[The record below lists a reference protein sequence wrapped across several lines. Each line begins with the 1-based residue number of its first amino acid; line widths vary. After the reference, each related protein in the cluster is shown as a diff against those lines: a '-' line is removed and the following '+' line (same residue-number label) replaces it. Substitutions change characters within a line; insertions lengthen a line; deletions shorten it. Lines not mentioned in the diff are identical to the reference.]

1 MKYTPAPVNNKW
13 RALYVSTRKK
23 LPMGRQ
29 SSSKKK
35 RRLNCS
41 VKISSEMY
49 ERLVSLQGFLQ
60 LKERRKRSMDE
71 LIEFILSFVPDLEI
85 DVDENYYIVQS
96 KSKKAS
102 T

>member
-1 MKYTPAPVNNKW
+1 MKYTPALVNNKW
-13 RALYVSTRKK
+13 RGLYVSTRKK
-23 LPMGRQ
+23 TSLGRQ

-49 ERLVSLQGFLQ
+49 ERLVGLQGFLQ

-71 LIEFILSFVPDLEI
+71 LIEFILSFVPSLEI
-85 DVDENYYIVQS
+85 DSDENYYVLQN
-96 KSKKAS
+96 KTPKR

>member
-1 MKYTPAPVNNKW
+1 LEKKVKSAIVLHFHSWN
-13 RALYVSTRKK
+13 LVSRTFE
-23 LPMGRQ
+23 PGR
-29 SSSKKK
+29 K
-35 RRLNCS
+35 RRLS
-41 VKISSEMY
+41 RSIKISSDMY

-96 KSKKAS
+96 KAKKQS
-102 T
+102 S

>member
-1 MKYTPAPVNNKW
+1 M
-13 RALYVSTRKK
+13 STTFE
-23 LPMGRQ
+23 PG
-29 SSSKKK
+29 KK
-35 RRLNCS
+35 RRLS
-41 VKISSEMY
+41 RSIKISSDMY

-85 DVDENYYIVQS
+85 DVDENYYIVQG
-96 KSKKAS
+96 KAKKQP